1 MPMQARG
8 PEAGLRQRILV
19 LPFLEEKV
27 GSNARVL
34 DQARNSVVRGLLR
47 TGQFVV
53 VDENDFPE
61 DPKKYLTPEGDYD
74 LTAISK
80 KLLPMGISAVLEGK
94 IMQIRAQKAGDSVGI
109 FRKVKAMVTSSVRLR
124 LYSAG
129 NSREMINEQYKA
141 SANSEAT
148 QVMKRSYSEADLVR
162 NPSLVR
168 NSVTKAFMMGIP
180 GIGRSV
186 QKLKWEGRV
195 ALLTGEKVY
204 INAGRISGIQIGD
217 ILKVSEDGQ
226 EIFDPETGAFIGKA
240 PGRMKGTVEIVSY
253 FGKDGAIGII
263 HSGSGFEENDI
274 VEIY

>member
-1 MPMQARG
+1 VPMQARG
-8 PEAGLRQRILV
+8 LEAGLRQRILV

-27 GSNARVL
+27 GSNAKIL
-34 DQARNSVVRGLLR
+34 EQARAAVVRGLLR
-47 TGQFVV
+47 SGQFVV
-53 VDENDFPE
+53 IDENDFPE

-74 LTAISK
+74 LSSIAK
-80 KLLPMGISAVLEGK
+80 KLMPMGISAVLEGK
-94 IMQIRAQKAGDSVGI
+94 IMQIRARRAGDSVGI
-109 FRKVKAMVTSSVRLR
+109 FRKVKAEVTSNVRLR
-124 LYSAG
+124 MYSAG
-129 NSREMINEQYKA
+129 NAKELVNEMYKA
-141 SANSEAT
+141 SVDSEAT
-148 QVMKRSYSEADLVR
+148 QVLKRGYSEAELVR

-168 NSVTKAFMMGIP
+168 SSVTKAFMRGLP
-180 GIGRSV
+180 SIGRNV

-217 ILKVSEDGQ
+217 ILKVSEEGQ
-226 EIFDPETGAFIGKA
+226 EIFDPETGGFIGKA
-240 PGRMKGTVEIVSY
+240 PGRMKGTIEIVSY